1 MILIFLNNLLNISK
15 IFQKVLLV
23 VNHSMLLSKL
33 VIVCL
38 INIVI
43 IIIESQTLGP
53 KVSVLP
59 MSQCWHPVLMFC
71 ISPKV
76 EPAVSWILSNR
87 AITVNVLEI
96 PQNSKKK
103 FQLRVCKTKNKKKS
117 RMQGLFHIKS
127 MLTDVGS
134 R

>member
-59 MSQCWHPVLMFC
+59 MS
-71 ISPKV
+71 
-76 EPAVSWILSNR
+76 
-87 AITVNVLEI
+87 
-96 PQNSKKK
+96 
-103 FQLRVCKTKNKKKS
+103 
-117 RMQGLFHIKS
+117 
-127 MLTDVGS
+127 
-134 R
+134 